1 MHKPNEMAERTR
13 VNQMADYEQ
22 KVFISYAWGE
32 DTSEREAIVNQLDQS
47 LQRRGLKIIRDKRD
61 LGYKGSIRKFMER
74 IGEGD
79 IIIVVISDKYLRS
92 KNCMYELV
100 QIAKNKQFVDRVFPI
115 VLSDAKIYDAGD
127 RLDYVEHWEK
137 EKARLNTKIRELSDF
152 SNLDSIQQELND
164 VDDFRDEIDELAG
177 LLKDMN
183 TLNPSMHRDSDFSE
197 LFTAIEKRMKDFGAK
212 VGSAIEDKSQVVSA
226 VPAGRKP
233 MPVGVLVGAA
243 AVLLVV
249 AAVAFSALRN
259 RGSNVAPMVETA
271 EPSDVATL
279 TAVPTQAA
287 VEATATVEPTA
298 TFTPPPTNT
307 PEPVIEPT
315 ATPAPISMNCI
326 HEQVWKP
333 ASTDQNGLD
342 SISENSKGCYSM
354 EALGI
359 FTDANGIL
367 HLNNRGQRNA
377 ITSGIYTTVNSDSVI
392 EFKIF
397 VTGMYIVNTTNPV
410 VVNFAVAPL
419 DDVLTARNTA
429 RFKLQVETN
438 DTRPII
444 YFVLADVNENTGTR
458 MGTQHYEYGRTY
470 TIRLELVGN
479 SMKVYINGRKM
490 TEELLI
496 PTGQKAFYIGYTLP
510 IAAGV
515 DAEVKDITIDG
526 VAR

>member
-1 MHKPNEMAERTR
+1 
-13 VNQMADYEQ
+13 MADYEQ
-22 KVFISYAWGE
+22 RVFISYAWGE
-32 DTSEREAIVNQLDQS
+32 ETSEREAIVNQIDQS
-47 LQRRGLKIIRDKRD
+47 LQKRGLKIVRDKRD

-79 IIIVVISDKYLRS
+79 AIIVIISDKYLRS

-100 QIAKNKQFVDRVFPI
+100 EIAKNRQFSDRIFPI
-115 VLSDAKIYDAGD
+115 ILSDAKIYDAAD
-127 RLDYVEHWEK
+127 RVDYIAYWDNEK
-137 EKARLNTKIRELSDF
+137 EKLNKKYGTLKDKSNTEGILEQLSDYDRF
-152 SNLDSIQQELND
+152 G
-164 VDDFRDEIDELAG
+164 DEIDG
-177 LLKDMN
+177 LTRILKDMN
-183 TLNPSMHRDSDFSE
+183 TLTPDMHRDSDFSE
-197 LFTAIEKRMKDFGAK
+197 LFASIEKRMKEPAADPGP
-212 VGSAIEDKSQVVSA
+212 VLRETRQPSVVASE
-226 VPAGRKP
+226 RKP
-233 MPVGVLVGAA
+233 LPVGVLAGAA
-243 AVLLVV
+243 AALLVIV
-249 AAVAFSALRN
+249 IIMFSVLSNRESNASPTPAPTQPSAVA
-259 RGSNVAPMVETA
+259 
-271 EPSDVATL
+271 EPA
-279 TAVPTQAA
+279 TAVPTLTVAPSQTA
-287 VEATATVEPTA
+287 VEVTVTEEPALTS
-298 TFTPPPTNT
+298 TLTPTDT
-307 PEPVIEPT
+307 PEPTIEPT
-315 ATPAPISMNCI
+315 ATPVPISMNCI
-326 HEQVWKP
+326 HSQIWKP

-342 SISENSKGCYSM
+342 SISENSNGCYSM
-354 EALGI
+354 ETLGI
-359 FTDANGIL
+359 FTDANGTL
-367 HLNNRGQRNA
+367 HLNNRGQKNA
-377 ITSGIYTTVNSDSVI
+377 ITSGIYTPVNNNSVI

-397 VTGMYIVNTTNPV
+397 VTGMYIVNAPSPV
-410 VVNFAVAPL
+410 IVNFAVAPL
-419 DDVLTARNTA
+419 DDVLTARNSA